1 MKLTLSLQDLSTTM
15 VLRKQHHD
23 LITVEF
29 TYRISSP
36 LPMRMEASRR
46 PPRPFCLPVQ
56 GKQSTSR
63 SYRQHTTYVATN
75 PSSDRE
81 NLTIVILH
89 PDLSLQSKRRQYLW
103 SWLNSGTTVMDSPRL
118 LSLSLNKHQRMPT
131 ESTDYPKRKYPTRRN
146 VRHNFPPLYF
156 YKMQI
161 VSQKRQLLLMK
172 KRFFWNLGSCVS
184 CFSRDLP
191 LRISTSL
198 SFLPLFCRLSPPQ
211 IRSISNLSDVSGSIS
226 TASLLVFFR

>member
-1 MKLTLSLQDLSTTM
+1 MKLTLSLQDLSTTT

-46 PPRPFCLPVQ
+46 LPRPFCLPVQ

-81 NLTIVILH
+81 NLTIVILR
-89 PDLSLQSKRRQYLW
+89 PDLSLQSKRRQYSW
-103 SWLNSGTTVMDSPRL
+103 GWLNSGTTVMDSPRL
-118 LSLSLNKHQRMPT
+118 LSLSLNKHQRTPT

-161 VSQKRQLLLMK
+161 VSRKRQLIIDKSLVT
-172 KRFFWNLGSCVS
+172 W
-184 CFSRDLP
+184 LP
-191 LRISTSL
+191 LGMLTLRVLRASPYLHLSSPASSSLPSSTFL
-198 SFLPLFCRLSPPQ
+198 SFLPPFCQSFFHLASSASGGNIGLF
-211 IRSISNLSDVSGSIS
+211 
-226 TASLLVFFR
+226 